1 VAHNDAAS
9 GEFLVGVLSPDIFL
23 KSRRT
28 RAAMLRVLFENL
40 ETALGP
46 GATVERW
53 PGHRLRFTGPA
64 PDPVT
69 AASRVFGIAAVQ
81 RMAPVPFGS
90 VDELAERVAEMS
102 ASRVAGKTFAVRPKR
117 TGVHEWRSR
126 DLAVRLGDLLR
137 AEGGT
142 VDLGAPEVT
151 VEIRINGDEAAYVAD
166 TVPGPGGLP
175 LGSQD
180 GALVLLS
187 GGIDSPVAAWMM
199 MSRGCPIDVVHFVL
213 DCAQGDH
220 ALAVAYRLWRQW
232 GAGSMPAAHVVD
244 LRPAVDVLVAGVG
257 PKLRQVA
264 LKVLMVRAASA
275 IAAEERLAALVAGE
289 SLGQVSSQTLTHLA
303 AVSLASPTPILRP
316 LVGLP
321 KSEIVHRAV
330 EIGTFELSSRAREV
344 CDLSGGGPVEVA
356 ASATRVLASAEQV
369 PEELWSEAVL
379 KRQRFLLADWMPGMT
394 TGP

>member
-1 VAHNDAAS
+1 MADDRAAS
-9 GEFLVGVLSPDIFL
+9 GEFLVGVLSSDIFL

-28 RAAMLRVLFENL
+28 RAAMVRVLFENL
-40 ETALGP
+40 AAALGP
-46 GATVERW
+46 GASVERW
-53 PGHRLRFTGPA
+53 PGHRLRFAAPA
-64 PDPVT
+64 SDPVT
-69 AASRVFGIAAVQ
+69 AATRAFGIAAVQ
-81 RMAPVPFGS
+81 RMVPVPFGS
-90 VDELAERVAEMS
+90 LDELAERVADM
-102 ASRVAGKTFAVRPKR
+102 AAPRVTGRTFAVRPKR
-117 TGVHEWRSR
+117 RGVHEWRSY

-137 AEGGT
+137 ARGGT

-151 VEIRINGDEAAYVAD
+151 VEVRINGDEAAYVAE

-180 GALVLLS
+180 GALALLS

-199 MSRGCPIDVVHFVL
+199 MSRGCPVDVVHFVL

-232 GAGSMPAAHVVD
+232 GAGSMPTAHVVD
-244 LRPAVDVLVAGVG
+244 LRPAVEALVAGVG
-257 PKLRQVA
+257 PRLRQVA

-275 IAAEERLAALVAGE
+275 IAAEERLAALVTGE
-289 SLGQVSSQTLTHLA
+289 SLGQVSSQTLAHLA
-303 AVSLASPTPILRP
+303 ALSVASPAPILRP

-321 KSEIVHRAV
+321 KSEIVRRAA

-344 CDLSGGGPVEVA
+344 CDLSGGRPVEVA
-356 ASATRVLASAEQV
+356 ASASRVLAAAERV

-379 KRQRFLLADWMPGMT
+379 KRQRFLLADWIPGMT
-394 TGP
+394 TDA